1 MNPPTRHI
9 LWHQGL
15 FLQPQHLQQ
24 LDLGIQEQLA
34 ALQQQQCPHGWGI
47 EDLRINDNALQEQVV
62 DIQQCTM
69 VFPDGTRV
77 VCPGNARLTARSFRD
92 LAGKESE
99 GAPITVYLGLRRWK
113 PGTANVM
120 TTATAT
126 DLQHMESRYVCAIDP
141 AETADLHLSGP
152 AAPIRFLDHLVK
164 IFWEEEVADNGD
176 YMLLPALQIRLD
188 GNEVRLVQ
196 DFIPPIVSIKG
207 NEELLHLLKDIR
219 EQLLSRIRIF
229 ESYKLAGGIQS
240 PDFEAHFLP
249 HLLVLTTL
257 NRFLPELVHLL
268 ETPSIHPWPV
278 YGYLRR
284 LIGEISSFSERVN
297 VLGQLK
303 DGRTLLPNY
312 DHLNLGPC
320 FHAAHQLIEE
330 LLNELLIGGGN
341 FLTLS
346 RKDTFLFS
354 VDIPAEDFDP
364 GNFFTLAVGSHAPP
378 QDVAASFQASAKI
391 GGPED
396 IPHLVARALPGVPCR
411 HRLAP
416 PPGLPRRSDSS
427 YFKLDHNNR
436 QWLGVRNARTICVY
450 WDEAP
455 EDAVL
460 ELVISRG

>member
-1 MNPPTRHI
+1 MNSHTRNI

-34 ALQQQQCPHGWGI
+34 ALQQQTPYGWGI
-47 EDLRINDNALQEQVV
+47 DTIQINNNALMERVI
-62 DIQQCTM
+62 DIQHCRLL
-69 VFPDGTRV
+69 FPDGTLV
-77 VCPGNARLTARSFRD
+77 VCPGNGQLPARSFRSLPLD
-92 LAGKESE
+92 EHE
-99 GAPITVYLGLRRWK
+99 GAPMTVFLGLRRWK
-113 PGTANVM
+113 TGMANV
-120 TTATAT
+120 TTSASAT
-126 DLQHMESRYVCAIDP
+126 DVQQLESRYLCAIDP
-141 AETADLHLSGP
+141 VETADLHLSGP
-152 AAPIRFLDHLVK
+152 PAQIRYLDHLVK
-164 IFWEEEVADNGD
+164 IFWEEEIADNGD

-188 GNEVRLVQ
+188 GNEIRVVQ
-196 DFIPPIVSIKG
+196 DYIPPAVSIKSS
-207 NEELLHLLKDIR
+207 EELLHLLKDIR
-219 EQLLSRIRIF
+219 EQILSRIRIF

-268 ETPSIHPWPV
+268 ETPQIHPWQAF
-278 YGYLRR
+278 GYLRR
-284 LIGEISSFSERVN
+284 LIGELSSFSERIN

-303 DGRTLLPNY
+303 DGRTLLPAY
-312 DHLNLGPC
+312 DHFTLSAC

-341 FLTLS
+341 FLTLTT
-346 RKDTFLFS
+346 KDNALFS
-354 VDIPAEDFDP
+354 VEIPAEDFDP
-364 GNFFTLAVGSHAPP
+364 GNLFTLVVSSHTPP
-378 QDVAASFQASAKI
+378 QDVVASFQTAAKI

-396 IPHLVARALPGVPCR
+396 IPHLVARALPGVPYR

-416 PPGLPRRSDSS
+416 PPGLPRRNDSS

-436 QWLGVRNARTICVY
+436 QWLGIRNSRSLCVY

-455 EDAVL
+455 AEAVI

>member
-1 MNPPTRHI
+1 MNSHTRNI

-24 LDLGIQEQLA
+24 LDLGVQQQLA
-34 ALQQQQCPHGWGI
+34 ALQQQIPYGWGI
-47 EDLRINDNALQEQVV
+47 EALQINANALLERVV
-62 DIQQCTM
+62 DIQQCTL

-77 VCPGNARLTARSFRD
+77 FCPGNGRVPARSFRSLPLD
-92 LAGKESE
+92 ENE
-99 GAPITVYLGLRRWK
+99 GAPVTVYLGLRRWK
-113 PGTANVM
+113 DGTANV
-120 TTATAT
+120 TTSAAATE
-126 DLQHMESRYVCAIDP
+126 LQQMESRYLCAIDP
-141 AETADLHLSGP
+141 VETADLHLSGP
-152 AAPIRFLDHLVK
+152 PAQIRYLDHLIK
-164 IFWEEEVADNGD
+164 IFWEEEIADNGD
-176 YMLLPALQIRLD
+176 YMFLPALQIRLD
-188 GNEVRLVQ
+188 GSEVRVVQ
-196 DFIPPIVSIKG
+196 NYIPPTVAIKS

-229 ESYKLAGGIQS
+229 ESYKLSGGIQS

-268 ETPSIHPWPV
+268 ETPQVHPWPA

-284 LIGEISSFSERVN
+284 LIGALSSFSERIN

-303 DGRTLLPNY
+303 DGRTLLPSY
-312 DHLNLGPC
+312 DHLNLSGC

-330 LLNELLIGGGN
+330 LLNEILIGGGN
-341 FLTLS
+341 YLTLS
-346 RKDTFLFS
+346 RLEQGLFS
-354 VDIPAEDFDP
+354 VEIPAEDFDP
-364 GNFFTLAVGSHAPP
+364 GNFFTLVVSSHASSTEL
-378 QDVAASFQASAKI
+378 VASFQTAAKI

-396 IPHLVARALPGVPCR
+396 IPQLVARALPGVPYR

-416 PPGLPRRSDSS
+416 PPGMPRRGDSS

-436 QWLGVRNARTICVY
+436 QWLGVRNSRNLSVY

-455 EDAVL
+455 EDAVI

>member
-1 MNPPTRHI
+1 MNPQTRQI

-24 LDLGIQEQLA
+24 LDLGVQERLA
-34 ALQQQQCPHGWGI
+34 AVQQLLPYNWGI
-47 EDLRINDNALQEQVV
+47 EHLQLNDNALLERVI
-62 DIQQCTM
+62 DIQQCIL

-77 VCPGNARLTARSFRD
+77 RCPDTGQLAARSFRALPLD
-92 LAGKESE
+92 ENE
-99 GAPITVYLGLRRWK
+99 GTPVTVYLGLKRWK
-113 PGTANVM
+113 AGTANV
-120 TTATAT
+120 TTSATSS
-126 DLQHMESRYVCAIDP
+126 DVQQMESRYICSIDP
-141 AETADLHLSGP
+141 VETADLHLSGP
-152 AAPIRFLDHLVK
+152 SAQIRYLDHLVK
-164 IFWEEEVADNGD
+164 IFWEEEIADNGD
-176 YMLLPALQIRLD
+176 YMFLPALQIRLD
-188 GNEVRLVQ
+188 GSEVRVVQ
-196 DFIPPIVSIKG
+196 AFIPPAVAIKSS
-207 NEELLHLLKDIR
+207 EELLHLLKDIR

-229 ESYKLAGGIQS
+229 ESYKLSGGIQS

-268 ETPSIHPWPV
+268 ETPQIHPWHA

-284 LIGEISSFSERVN
+284 LVGALSSFSERIN

-303 DGRTLLPNY
+303 DGRTLLPGY
-312 DHLNLGPC
+312 DHLNLSDC

-330 LLNELLIGGGN
+330 LLNEILIGGGN
-341 FLTLS
+341 YLTLT
-346 RKDTFLFS
+346 RKENALFS
-354 VDIPAEDFDP
+354 VSIPAEDFDP
-364 GNFFTLAVGSHAPP
+364 GNFFTLVVSSHAQP
-378 QDVAASFQASAKI
+378 QDMVASFQTAAKI

-396 IPHLVARALPGVPCR
+396 IPNLVARALPGVPYR

-416 PPGLPRRSDSS
+416 PPGMPRKGDSS

-436 QWLGVRNARTICVY
+436 QWLGIRNSRTLCVY

-455 EDAVL
+455 EDAVI

>member
-1 MNPPTRHI
+1 MNPTTRPI

-24 LDLGIQEQLA
+24 LDLGVQEQLA
-34 ALQQQQCPHGWGI
+34 AMQQQIPYGWGVEQI
-47 EDLRINDNALQEQVV
+47 QLNDGALQERVI
-62 DIQQCTM
+62 DLQQCTL

-77 VCPGNARLTARSFRD
+77 LCPGNGQLSARSFRD
-92 LAGKESE
+92 LPLDENE

-113 PGTANVM
+113 SGAANV
-120 TTATAT
+120 TGSTSATNPQ
-126 DLQHMESRYVCAIDP
+126 LMESRFLSAIDP
-141 AETADLHLSGP
+141 VETANLHLPGP
-152 AAPIRFLDHLVK
+152 TAQIRYLDYLIK

-176 YMLLPALQIRLD
+176 YMLLPALQIKLD
-188 GNEVRLVQ
+188 GNDIRVVQ
-196 DFIPPIVSIKG
+196 DYIPPVVAIRS

-219 EQLLSRIRIF
+219 EQLLSRVRIF

-268 ETPSIHPWPV
+268 ETPSIHPWLA
-278 YGYLRR
+278 YGFLRR
-284 LIGEISSFSERVN
+284 LVGELSSFSERIN

-303 DGRTLLPNY
+303 DGRALLPGY
-312 DHLNLGPC
+312 DHSNLSEC
-320 FHAAHQLIEE
+320 FHAAHRLIEE

-341 FLTLS
+341 FLTLT
-346 RKDTFLFS
+346 RTDNALFS
-354 VDIPAEDFDP
+354 VAIPAEDFEP
-364 GNFFTLAVGSHAPP
+364 GNFFTLVVSSHAPT
-378 QDVAASFQASAKI
+378 QEMVASFQTTAKI

-396 IPHLVARALPGVPCR
+396 IPHLVARALPGVPYR

-416 PPGLPRRSDSS
+416 PPGLPRRGDSS
-427 YFKLDHNNR
+427 YFKLDHDNR
-436 QWLGVRNARTICVY
+436 QWLGVRNSRSLCVY

-455 EDAVL
+455 EDAVI
-460 ELVISRG
+460 ELVVSRG